1 MTDVYLISSVF
12 MMIILTVLL
21 AKFCKDEGL
30 KQTGKTCISFVATVE
45 LYVLFDAL
53 FVICLMRTKAPLPV
67 YRVVVFL
74 FYLIYIIM
82 PYMWHRFMKHYIG
95 SVQGSIWNRLEML
108 PFLALLV
115 MVLVSVPTGLLWK
128 IDDTGL
134 YVRGPWFKLFSI
146 LNLFYYVLAFLRTI
160 YSLCTNKRETRNFL
174 VQSTVFSAIPL
185 IGIVLNAYVIP
196 VYDVS
201 PIQPYCLVLGTLLA
215 YLFIVERHR
224 NETEAEQR
232 ELLYEALKNEREAS
246 QRAREAGMVKTTFL
260 ANMSHDIRTPMNA
273 IMGFSNIIEKNPE
286 DVEAVRNAVGKIQA
300 SGEVLLK
307 IINDVL
313 DLSKLES
320 GKTELKETVVN
331 LPAMMDS
338 LGQMLEYDMRKKNI
352 QFELHR
358 EIADPYVICDDTKL
372 QQILVNVLSN
382 AVKFTGEGGTI
393 TFSVC
398 QKAANDAC
406 ADYQISVRD
415 TGIGM
420 TEEFQRHAF
429 EAFERERTSTESKV
443 QGTGLGLAIV
453 KRLVDL
459 MGGQV
464 EIHSQ
469 VGEGTEIWFSLPL
482 KPTQEQEMPVKEEQR
497 VQAEMLRGKKALLA
511 EDNALNAEI
520 AMTVLEELGMEIDW
534 VENGSLCVEKLLAVD
549 SGYYDFILMD
559 IQMPVMDGL
568 EATRK
573 IRACEDR
580 KKAQIPIIAM
590 TANAFE
596 EDKKEA
602 LHVGMNGFVSKP
614 IVLENLIG
622 QIGALEGRGDK
633 V

>member
-21 AKFCKDEGL
+21 VKFCKDEGL

-53 FVICLMRTKAPLPV
+53 FVICLLRTTAPLPV
-67 YRVVVFL
+67 YRTVVFL

-95 SVQGSIWNRLEML
+95 SAHGSIWNRLEIL
-108 PFLALLV
+108 PFFALLV

-128 IDDTGL
+128 IDDSGL

-160 YSLCTNKRETRNFL
+160 YSLCTNKRETRNFM

-201 PIQPYCLVLGTLLA
+201 PLQPYCLVLGTLLA

-224 NETEAEQR
+224 NETEAKQR
-232 ELLYEALKNEREAS
+232 ELLYGALKNEREATK
-246 QRAREAGMVKTTFL
+246 RAREAGMVKTTFL

-273 IMGFSNIIEKNPE
+273 ILGFSNIIQKNPG
-286 DVEAVRNAVGKIQA
+286 DVETVKNAVGKIQA

-320 GKTELKETVVN
+320 GKVELKEKVVY

-338 LGQMLEYDMRKKNI
+338 LDQMLEYDMKQKNI
-352 QFELHR
+352 RFDMRR
-358 EIADPYVICDDTKL
+358 EIENPYVICDDTKL

-382 AVKFTGEGGTI
+382 AVKFTNEGGTI
-393 TFSVC
+393 TFSVY
-398 QKAANDAC
+398 QEAGKDAY
-406 ADYQISVRD
+406 ADYRISVRD

-429 EAFERERTSTESKV
+429 EAFERERTSTESKM

-459 MGGQV
+459 MGGHV

-469 VGEGTEIWFSLPL
+469 VGEGTEIRIALPL
-482 KPTQEQEMPVKEEQR
+482 KTVQEQEVKVKEKKNI
-497 VQAEMLRGKKALLA
+497 QAEILRGKKVLLA

-520 AMTVLEELGMEIDW
+520 AMTMLSELGMEIDW
-534 VENGSLCVEKLLAVD
+534 VENGSVCLEKLLSED
-549 SGYYDFILMD
+549 SADYDFILMD

-573 IRACEDR
+573 IRACTDQ
-580 KKAQIPIIAM
+580 KKSQIPIIAM

-602 LHVGMNGFVSKP
+602 LNAGMNGFVSKP
-614 IVLENLIG
+614 IVLENLIS
-622 QIGALEGRGDK
+622 QVGALEESGSM